1 MAEEDSSMG
10 GGGGG
15 SDLLFSETKCVEAR
29 FEGVP
34 SAFLF
39 KGKVTLD
46 PERPDM
52 FAAVSWILLLQQI
65 VTAS

>member
-1 MAEEDSSMG
+1 MA
-10 GGGGG
+10 
-15 SDLLFSETKCVEAR
+15 DLWYRIAKCLEIR

-34 SAFLF
+34 RAFLF

-52 FAAVSWILLLQQI
+52 FAAVS
-65 VTAS
+65 

>member
-15 SDLLFSETKCVEAR
+15 GGQIYCLAKQNVEAR

-46 PERPDM
+46 PEGPDM
-52 FAAVSWILLLQQI
+52 FAAVS
-65 VTAS
+65 

>member
-10 GGGGG
+10 RGGG
-15 SDLLFSETKCVEAR
+15 SDLLFRKTKCLEAR

-34 SAFLF
+34 SVFLF
-39 KGKVTLD
+39 KGKVTLE

-52 FAAVSWILLLQQI
+52 FAAVS
-65 VTAS
+65 